1 MPNCPFPNISVFQ
14 TVTIMLGEG
23 KIAIHSWEDYD
34 QEGNAI
40 NKVLTWGW
48 GLLLQPLPGITGG
61 TVRLCSHF
69 SERWT
74 GYFFPPAHHDLLE
87 AFPFSDLPA
96 WLLVW
101 SFPIASAVAVALL
114 NWTHLFA
121 ASSLEGFPLACSQP
135 ARSGLGALKMSCPFC
150 SWRRWKNSTFS
161 LALLQFWSHSSILGA
176 LASLSNGLKTGSKVW
191 DLIPW
196 SNEFSGFFLHMVM
209 SEMRLWSALHTQ
221 F

>member
-23 KIAIHSWEDYD
+23 KIAIHSWEDYE

-48 GLLLQPLPGITGG
+48 GLLLQPLPGIAGG

-69 SERWT
+69 SQRWT
-74 GYFFPPAHHDLLE
+74 GYFFPPAHHHLLE

-101 SFPIASAVAVALL
+101 SFPTASAAVVALL
-114 NWTHLFA
+114 NWTHLFGMHQQFGGISTGMLTTIQEQA
-121 ASSLEGFPLACSQP
+121 GGSNNELPL
-135 ARSGLGALKMSCPFC
+135 L
-150 SWRRWKNSTFS
+150 
-161 LALLQFWSHSSILGA
+161 
-176 LASLSNGLKTGSKVW
+176 
-191 DLIPW
+191 
-196 SNEFSGFFLHMVM
+196 
-209 SEMRLWSALHTQ
+209 
-221 F
+221 